1 MEELQIVKYE
11 NTDISTWNID
21 QIKEQLAKE
30 LEYYTDVV
38 YTDDSFKS
46 AKEDRAVLNKAKK
59 VIDDA
64 RKAYKA
70 KCLEPYEAMEKRIKE
85 LLDMVEVQRKHID
98 EKVKNLSLIR
108 KLRRKN

>member
-46 AKEDRAVLNKAKK
+46 AKEDRAVLN
-59 VIDDA
+59 
-64 RKAYKA
+64 
-70 KCLEPYEAMEKRIKE
+70 
-85 LLDMVEVQRKHID
+85 
-98 EKVKNLSLIR
+98 
-108 KLRRKN
+108 RRKRLLMMPERLIKPSALNLMRLWRRE